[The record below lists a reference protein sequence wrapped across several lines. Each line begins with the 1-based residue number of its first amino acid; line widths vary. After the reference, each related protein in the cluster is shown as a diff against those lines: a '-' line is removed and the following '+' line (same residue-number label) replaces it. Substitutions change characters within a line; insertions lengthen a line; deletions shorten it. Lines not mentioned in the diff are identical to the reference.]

1 MPPSQ
6 RETIFERGFT
16 TSEEGTGFGLAIVDT
31 IVRAHDWSITVGR
44 SDAGGARFEV
54 TT

>member
-1 MPPSQ
+1 M
-6 RETIFERGFT
+6 FERGFT